1 MFGPFIIK
9 TNHEFRSLW
18 EIALL
23 TSQSERSIYA
33 KEKKR
38 RKKMRMKVLP
48 SFDKFVECCFLKYI
62 FI

>member
-1 MFGPFIIK
+1 MLGPFIIK

-33 KEKKR
+33 KEKKEE
-38 RKKMRMKVLP
+38 RK
-48 SFDKFVECCFLKYI
+48 
-62 FI
+62 